1 MYYLHCKEVHVT
13 ITKKRSVDLHFVR
26 TCTIIS
32 ILTFS
37 LFSQSVSQKKTVK
50 VIEDDIYGKLF
61 EIYKET
67 EKGCVS

>member
-1 MYYLHCKEVHVT
+1 M
-13 ITKKRSVDLHFVR
+13 HFVR

-37 LFSQSVSQKKTVK
+37 LFNQSVSQKKTVK

-67 EKGCVS
+67 EKGHVS

>member
-1 MYYLHCKEVHVT
+1 M
-13 ITKKRSVDLHFVR
+13 HFVR

-37 LFSQSVSQKKTVK
+37 LFIQSVPQKKKIVK
-50 VIEDDIYGKLF
+50 VTEDDIYGKLL

-67 EKGCVS
+67 KKGRVS